1 MYFVSDPDKAR
12 LNTINIP
19 EPLNEIMQETHEL
32 IKDYITIIRDTHS
45 YIYNWQFVYTMYILF
60 EQYTKAYGKPERPL
74 CRILVQEQNY
84 YGYFQDTMKHVQA
97 NTHYYDKDIVNIHI
111 VEITRNKTDF
121 FNALDVHSDTYPDN
135 KGLSVLMQEDRYHK
149 IRICCNTEQNTYY
162 IFTSK
167 MNYNLGRK
175 ITAILPKLL
184 KCVTTD
190 KDLELLKAYAG
201 DNPENW
207 FAFIKQAYA
216 AHLAQGLERFQNK
229 LETFGKDL
237 NKKNI
242 NFYTANI
249 ARINENII
257 VRINELD
264 RLYKELETSQ
274 HILFGIQNEVNEN
287 FTEFIDYI
295 LKHPAL
301 KYLEIINSEYIKFWV
316 TTPLNYYDL
325 DAFKMIQRNKNSAL
339 NTYSETFID
348 LMCKVFIENTFT
360 IWTESVFVI
369 NFTQGYIGPSHSHHT
384 GNLSGQTRN
393 YAVWQPHVVPERYHC
408 WGNNLPHINKALHDK
423 KYIPAWEQII
433 AATQNINFTD
443 TTVVNDFWYR
453 INNDQKNLPLI
464 QDNNNPEMRYS
475 YVQYL
480 EKFVKEY

>member
-1 MYFVSDPDKAR
+1 MYFVSDPDKAK

-32 IKDYITIIRDTHS
+32 FRDYIIVLRDVRS
-45 YIYNWQFVYTMYILF
+45 YIYNWQFIYTMHVLF

-74 CRILVQEQNY
+74 CHILVQEQNY
-84 YGYFQDTMKHVQA
+84 YGYFQDTMTRVRT
-97 NTHYYDKDIVNIHI
+97 NTRYYDKDIVNIHI
-111 VEITRNKTDF
+111 VEITRNKTNF
-121 FNALDVHSDTYPDN
+121 FDALDAHSDTYPDN
-135 KGLSVLMQEDRYHK
+135 KGLSVLMQEDRHHK
-149 IRICCNTEQNTYY
+149 IRICCNTAHNTYY

-229 LETFGKDL
+229 LEIFGKDL
-237 NKKNI
+237 NKQKI
-242 NFYTANI
+242 NYYTANI
-249 ARINENII
+249 AQTNKTITRFL
-257 VRINELD
+257 NELD
-264 RLYKELETSQ
+264 KLYKELDTDQ
-274 HILFGIQNEVNEN
+274 RILFGLQNEVTEN
-287 FTEFIDYI
+287 FTEFVGYI

-301 KYLEIINSEYIKFWV
+301 KYLEIVNSEYIKFWV

-339 NTYSETFID
+339 NTYSATFID

-360 IWTESVFVI
+360 IWTESVFAI
-369 NFTQGYIGPSHSHHT
+369 NFAQGYVGPSHQHHI
-384 GNLSGQTRN
+384 GDLSGQTKN
-393 YAVWQPHVVPERYHC
+393 YAVWQPHIVPERYHC
-408 WGNNLPHINKALHDK
+408 WGNNLPYIDKALHDRE
-423 KYIPAWEQII
+423 YISAWEQII

-443 TTVVNDFWYR
+443 TTVVNSFWDR
-453 INNDQKNLPLI
+453 INNSQKNLPLI
-464 QDNNNPEMRYS
+464 QDNNNPEIRYS
-475 YVQYL
+475 YAQYL

>member
-1 MYFVSDPDKAR
+1 MYFVNDLEEAR

-32 IKDYITIIRDTHS
+32 IKDYITVIKDIRC
-45 YIYNWQFVYTMYILF
+45 YVYNWQFIYTMYVLF

-84 YGYFQDTMKHVQA
+84 YGNFQDTMTFIRT
-97 NTHYYDKDIVNIHI
+97 NTRPYEKDIVNIHI

-121 FNALDVHSDTYPDN
+121 FNALDARSDTYPDN
-135 KGLSVLMQEDRYHK
+135 KGISVLLQEDRYHK
-149 IRICCNTEQNTYY
+149 IRICCNTEHNTYY

-201 DNPENW
+201 HNPENW
-207 FAFIKQAYA
+207 FALIKQAYA

-242 NFYTANI
+242 NFYTATIRQTNDSI
-249 ARINENII
+249 TAHLNKLNT
-257 VRINELD
+257 
-264 RLYKELETSQ
+264 LYKELETSQ
-274 HILFGIQNEVNEN
+274 RILFGIQNEVNEN
-287 FTEFIDYI
+287 FTEFVNYI

-301 KYLEIINSEYIKFWV
+301 KHLELVDSTYIKFWV

-339 NTYSETFID
+339 NTYSATFID

-369 NFTQGYIGPSHSHHT
+369 NFDQGYIGPSHSHHT
-384 GNLSGQTRN
+384 GDLSKYTKG
-393 YAVWQPHVVPERYHC
+393 YAVWQPHVVPESYHC
-408 WGNNLPHINKALHDK
+408 WGNNLPHIDKALHDK

-443 TTVVNDFWYR
+443 TSVVNDFWSR
-453 INNDQKNLPLI
+453 INNGQKNLPLI

-475 YVQYL
+475 YAQYL